1 MGLQQPYRLVD
12 ILGRIRP
19 LQKDCIYDYMNLS
32 FGFGT
37 YRQDSCV
44 FLKPKM
50 FQKRK
55 IQKVPLIKDYEFV
68 KMFLLEGEYDD

>member
-1 MGLQQPYRLVD
+1 MGLQQPYLLVD

-37 YRQDSCV
+37 SPRDSCV
-44 FLKPKM
+44 FLKYRTKD
-50 FQKRK
+50 
-55 IQKVPLIKDYEFV
+55 VPREK
-68 KMFLLEGEYDD
+68 KSRRSLLRVENL